1 MKRGRGGDFCQ
12 VKTFDVISCCLAIAR
27 EDGGRGSTDKESS
40 VARSSESKLFRLFVR
55 GEDDK

>member
-1 MKRGRGGDFCQ
+1 MKRGDFCQ

-27 EDGGRGSTDKESS
+27 EDGRGSRDKESS